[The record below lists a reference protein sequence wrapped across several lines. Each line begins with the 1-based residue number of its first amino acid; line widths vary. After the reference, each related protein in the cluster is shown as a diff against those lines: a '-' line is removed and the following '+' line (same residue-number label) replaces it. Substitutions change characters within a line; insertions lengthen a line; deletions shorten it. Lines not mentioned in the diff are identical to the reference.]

1 MMNIRATMLYI
12 ALIAMIIIFANL
24 GLLAP
29 LSKWLHQLP
38 YGDKIIHFIAFG
50 GLALMVNI
58 SLKCAVWRVGQWSIL
73 KGSTLVLVL
82 ITLEEGSQYFLPSRT
97 FSFAD
102 LFANY
107 AGILAFSYLSLAF
120 NCFNNATPQA
130 TPSQTD

>member
-1 MMNIRATMLYI
+1 MNIRATVLYI
-12 ALIAMIIIFANL
+12 MMILMIITLANF
-24 GLLAP
+24 GMLAP

-50 GLALMVNI
+50 GLAFMVNI

-73 KGSTLVLVL
+73 KGSILILVL

-107 AGILAFSYLSLAF
+107 AGILVFSYVSLAF
-120 NCFNNATPQA
+120 SCFNNAIPQA